1 MKIGQKIKKLREF
14 RSFTQE
20 YMAEKLDITQQAYS
34 MIEKEDTVTFN
45 RLQQISETLQIP
57 IEKIINFDDQFVF
70 NNLGEKAINNNI
82 QYHFSDKLEKLYED
96 KIKLLEDKIQLME
109 LLAKKL

>member
-20 YMAEKLDITQQAYS
+20 YMADKLDISQQAYS
-34 MIEKEDTVTFN
+34 LLEKDDN
-45 RLQQISETLQIP
+45 IP
-57 IEKIINFDDQFVF
+57 FGRIKQVAEILDVPVEQVVGLDEKFIF
-70 NNLGEKAINNNI
+70 NNYGSNSSQIAYQIIDNER
-82 QYHFSDKLEKLYED
+82 KLYED